1 MTILSKEELKKIGF
15 KSIGENCLI
24 SSKASFYGADRISI
38 GNNVRIDDFCVLS
51 AGAGGIEIGNF
62 IHIAVY
68 TSLIGGGRIIIA
80 DFSGLSSRTTIYS
93 SNDDY
98 SGNNM
103 TNPSIPTEFTNVT
116 HADVIIKKHAIIGSG
131 SVILPGVTIE
141 EGAAVGALSLVNRD
155 CEEFFIY
162 AGNPA
167 KKIKPRSRS
176 LLDKE
181 KKFMQTIQ

>member
-1 MTILSKEELKKIGF
+1 MTILSKEELRKIGF
-15 KSIGENCLI
+15 KSIGENCLN
-24 SSKASFYGADRISI
+24 SNKASFYVIEHISI
-38 GNNVRIDDFCVLS
+38 DNKIRIEKLYVLS

-167 KKIKPRSRS
+167 KKIKPRSRN

>member
-51 AGAGGIEIGNF
+51 DGAGVIEVFSF

-68 TSLIGGGRIIIA
+68 TSLIGGWIMIMA
-80 DFSGLSSRTTIYS
+80 DFSGLSSRITIYS

-167 KKIKPRSRS
+167 KKIKPISRN